1 MKNSIAK
8 TLLAGLAGGLTLN
21 FVMVLTFRLIGFG
34 WHGEYPESLIPK
46 PQAHCSMDSNGTP
59 ALGGISSGSDFLRT
73 HSFWHR
79 SCFRLP
85 MACACMAT
93 RNQAAGMADGWPR
106 IFSLIS
112 LLGVFYAFQPVR
124 RTFFNDL
131 FGTNILGNHCHRR
144 GIRNRHGMRMETGNK
159 KRVIIMKYYS

>member
-1 MKNSIAK
+1 MKNPIVK

-46 PQAHCSMDSNGTP
+46 PQAHCSMDPNGTP
-59 ALGGISSGSDFLRT
+59 ALSGIPSDADFLRT
-73 HSFWHR
+73 R
-79 SCFRLP
+79 SLRHWSCIHLP
-85 MACACMAT
+85 VACACMAT
-93 RNQAAGMADGWPR
+93 RSQATGVADGWSR

-131 FGTNILGNHCHRR
+131 FGADILGNHCHR
-144 GIRNRHGMRMETGNK
+144 
-159 KRVIIMKYYS
+159 